1 MHNVAAVNAIKISVY
16 PNTYIYRSE
25 RQEDK
30 YALLHAYHR
39 TMDENSDRQDDATNP
54 SKYKDRIGRKTSIN
68 AECLV
73 GLRNGRVKMFID
85 YARVWYY

>member
-1 MHNVAAVNAIKISVY
+1 MCVCVCGILMHDTCIAAVNAIKISVY

-39 TMDENSDRQDDATNP
+39 TMDENSDRQDDASNP
-54 SKYKDRIGRKTSIN
+54 SKYKDRI
-68 AECLV
+68 
-73 GLRNGRVKMFID
+73 
-85 YARVWYY
+85 